1 MDLLKRLVKGGSSP
15 PPSLPE
21 DVQRRLE
28 ACLQCP
34 PEAAAPLTLARYVVV
49 AIVSEGDDP
58 AQQTISSIAALGVRQ
73 GVFGAADAV
82 LIDSLANIVRLG
94 DFQLQR
100 ALLACMEHVGQSSL
114 LTWQA
119 RPVEEAIN
127 RLCVSHL
134 GHAWSPSWISLAA
147 LLPRLFGRRGPAGN
161 AMDDWLA
168 HFGIEIPGRLTALP
182 DAVAMARL
190 LQLALSEAAR
200 QGIESSTQLREFER
214 ALRWPGK

>member
-1 MDLLKRLVKGGSSP
+1 MDLLKRLVKGGGHPLP
-15 PPSLPE
+15 PLPDE
-21 DVQRRLE
+21 VRVRLE
-28 ACLQCP
+28 ACLQRP
-34 PEAAAPLTLARYVVV
+34 PEAPAPLTLARYVVL

-58 AQQTISSIAALGVRQ
+58 AAQTIASIAALGVRQ

-82 LIDSLANIVRLG
+82 LIDSVADIVRLG

-100 ALLACMEHVGQSSL
+100 ALLACMEHVGPSPL

-119 RPVEEAIN
+119 RPVGEAIS
-127 RLCVSHL
+127 RLYGSHL
-134 GHAWSPSWISLAA
+134 GHAWSPPWISLAT

-168 HFGIEIPGRLTALP
+168 HFGIEIPGRLSALP